1 MEPIDAAFH
10 WDILAVGLS
19 SISPLYVGRPLPLQ
33 NCAWIREENI
43 RQRPVL
49 LHPWANAVEKE
60 LRKWPKETSPQEIPN
75 TVWGSCGCSEHTSK
89 FKLWRFAFLES
100 KKLFSIQKLA
110 PAVSSWSKLFT
121 FSFCYHDALCPTL
134 KVYLWDWV
142 MSPLYSP
149 QCLKHFKCNS
159 LKVATMVTVVIWNL

>member
-1 MEPIDAAFH
+1 MLPDLCPPALCLDQRRKYQTKAIS
-10 WDILAVGLS
+10 LTSLS
-19 SISPLYVGRPLPLQ
+19 QCHR
-33 NCAWIREENI
+33 
-43 RQRPVL
+43 
-49 LHPWANAVEKE
+49 KE

-159 LKVATMVTVVIWNL
+159 LKVATIVTDCSYLKSVKVWISLWNFSI